1 MLTYVRAVG
10 THAFM
15 DKSLETLKMHIH
27 AEARTDEALWCVDVF
42 SELAKK

>member
-1 MLTYVRAVG
+1 
-10 THAFM
+10 M
-15 DKSLETLKMHIH
+15 DKSLETLKMHIR